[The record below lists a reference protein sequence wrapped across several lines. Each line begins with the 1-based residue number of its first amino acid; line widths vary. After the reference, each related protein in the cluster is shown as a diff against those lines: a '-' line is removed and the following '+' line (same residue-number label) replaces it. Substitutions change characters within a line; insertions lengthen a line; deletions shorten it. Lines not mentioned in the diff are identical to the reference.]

1 MNKVMKYAKES
12 YREMAEKVTWPTWSE
27 LQQSTAIVLMA
38 TILITAAVAVMDF
51 ASNQIMKLI
60 YSFFKS

>member
-51 ASNQIMKLI
+51 TSNQIMKLI

>member
-1 MNKVMKYAKES
+1 MNKVLKYAKDS
-12 YREMAEKVTWPTWSE
+12 YHEMSEKVTWPTWSE
-27 LQQSTAIVLMA
+27 LQQSTAIVLLA
-38 TILITAAVAVMDF
+38 TVFITAAVWVMDF

>member
-1 MNKVMKYAKES
+1 MNKVMQYAKDS
-12 YREMAEKVTWPTWSE
+12 YHEMADKVTWPTWSE
-27 LQQSTAIVLMA
+27 LQQSTAIVLLA
-38 TILITAAVAVMDF
+38 TVLITASVWVMDF